1 MPAVIPP
8 LSWFVDIFEPI
19 LVFFHGLVGS
29 WGMAIILLVVA
40 VRIVLVPLTLKQMR
54 SMQAMAHLAPEM
66 KEIQRKYKDDRQR
79 QQQEMMKLYKENK
92 VNPAASCLP
101 LVAQIPVF
109 IALFYLLKDDL
120 KTEICGPQLAAR
132 GLEAAETTCGAVA
145 PGSAEFLFIADLTA
159 KESGWI
165 LVLLILLYIS
175 SQLVAS
181 LVSLTTADKMQRR
194 LFLALPFVFVLF
206 IIQFPAGLIVYWI
219 TTNIWTAAQGYLI
232 RRKIGPIAPPKPE
245 GEESTSFRDMI
256 QKMLGADEPAGRPAP
271 ATAGAGGGSKPKPSG
286 PPPPPPRKKKK
297 RSGRR
302 R

>member
-8 LSWFVDIFEPI
+8 FSWFVAIFEPV

-29 WGMAIILLVVA
+29 WGLAIILLVVA

-79 QQQEMMKLYKENK
+79 QQQEMMQLYKENK
-92 VNPAASCLP
+92 VNPASSCLP
-101 LVAQIPVF
+101 LLAQIPVF
-109 IALFYLLKDDL
+109 IALFYLLQDEL
-120 KTEICGPQLAAR
+120 KRDICGPALGGRDPADI
-132 GLEAAETTCGAVA
+132 TCGAID
-145 PGSAEFLFIADLTA
+145 PGSAEFLFIADLTDKA
-159 KESGWI
+159 GGWV
-165 LVLLILLYIS
+165 LALLIFLYIG

-206 IIQFPAGLIVYWI
+206 IINFPAGLIVYWI
-219 TTNIWTAAQGYLI
+219 TTNIWTAGQGYLI

-256 QKMLGADEPAGRPAP
+256 QKMMGADEPAGRPAP
-271 ATAGAGGGSKPKPSG
+271 ATAGAGGGAKRNPSG

>member
-8 LSWFVDIFEPI
+8 LSWFVDIFEPV

-40 VRIVLVPLTLKQMR
+40 VRILLVPLTLKQMR

-79 QQQEMMKLYKENK
+79 QQKEMMKLYQENK

-101 LVAQIPVF
+101 LIAQIPVF

-120 KTEICGPQLAAR
+120 KTEICGPQLAVR

-145 PGSAEFLFIADLTA
+145 PGSAEFLFISDLTA

-165 LVLLILLYIS
+165 LLLLILLYIS

-271 ATAGAGGGSKPKPSG
+271 AAAGAGGAAKRKPSS
-286 PPPPPPRKKKK
+286 PPPPPPRRKKK

>member
-8 LSWFVDIFEPI
+8 FSWFVTLFEPV

-29 WGMAIILLVVA
+29 WGVAIIMLVVA
-40 VRIVLVPLTLKQMR
+40 VRILLVPLTVKQMR

-66 KEIQRKYKDDRQR
+66 KEIQRKYKDDKQR
-79 QQQEMMKLYKENK
+79 QQQETMKLYKENK

-109 IALFYLLKDDL
+109 IALFYLLQDDL
-120 KTEICGPQLAAR
+120 KRDICGAA
-132 GLEAAETTCGAVA
+132 ANTTCEQVA
-145 PGSAEFLFIADLTA
+145 PGSAEFLFIADLTDKA
-159 KESGWI
+159 GGWVLAL
-165 LVLLILLYIS
+165 LVFLYIG

-206 IIQFPAGLIVYWI
+206 IINFPAGLIVYWI
-219 TTNIWTAAQGYLI
+219 TTNTWTAGQGYLI

-256 QKMLGADEPAGRPAP
+256 QKMMGAGEPAGGPAP
-271 ATAGAGGGSKPKPSG
+271 ATAGAGGGAKRKSTG

>member
-8 LSWFVDIFEPI
+8 FSWFVDIFEPV

-29 WGMAIILLVVA
+29 WGLAIILLVVG
-40 VRIVLVPLTLKQMR
+40 VRILLVPLTLKQMR

-92 VNPAASCLP
+92 VNPASSCLP
-101 LVAQIPVF
+101 LVAQLPVF
-109 IALFYLLKDDL
+109 IALFYLLQDDL
-120 KTEICGPQLAAR
+120 KLDICGSQLAAR
-132 GLEAAETTCGAVA
+132 GLDAAETTCGAVA
-145 PGSAEFLFIADLTA
+145 PGSAEFLFIADLTDKA
-159 KESGWI
+159 GGW
-165 LVLLILLYIS
+165 VLAVLIVLYIS

-206 IIQFPAGLIVYWI
+206 IINFPAGLIVYWI
-219 TTNIWTAAQGYLI
+219 TTNIWTAGQGYLI

-245 GEESTSFRDMI
+245 GEQSTSFRDMI
-256 QKMLGADEPAGRPAP
+256 QKMMGADEPAGSPAP
-271 ATAGAGGGSKPKPSG
+271 AAAGAGGGAKRKPSG

>member
-8 LSWFVDIFEPI
+8 FSWFVAIFEPV
-19 LVFFHGLVGS
+19 LVFFYGLVGS
-29 WGMAIILLVVA
+29 WGLAIILLVVA

-66 KEIQRKYKDDRQR
+66 KEIQRKYKDDKQR
-79 QQQEMMKLYKENK
+79 QQQEMMNLYKENN
-92 VNPAASCLP
+92 VNPASSCLP
-101 LVAQIPVF
+101 LLAQIPVF
-109 IALFYLLKDDL
+109 IALFYLLQEDL
-120 KTEICGPQLAAR
+120 KVDICGDALRGRDAADI
-132 GLEAAETTCGAVA
+132 TCGAVA
-145 PGSAEFLFIADLTA
+145 PGSADFLFIGDLTA
-159 KESGWI
+159 TAGGW
-165 LVLLILLYIS
+165 VLAVLILLYIG

-206 IIQFPAGLIVYWI
+206 IINFPAGLIVYWI
-219 TTNIWTAAQGYLI
+219 TTNVWTAGQGYLI

-245 GEESTSFRDMI
+245 SEQSTSFRDMI
-256 QKMLGADEPAGRPAP
+256 QKMMGADEPPGSPAP
-271 ATAGAGGGSKPKPSG
+271 ATAGAGGAKRKPSG

>member
-40 VRIVLVPLTLKQMR
+40 VRIVLVPLTIKQMR

-79 QQQEMMKLYKENK
+79 QQQEMMKLYKDNK

-132 GLEAAETTCGAVA
+132 GLEPAETTCGAVA

-159 KESGWI
+159 KEGGWI
-165 LVLLILLYIS
+165 LLLLILLYIG

-194 LFLALPFVFVLF
+194 LFLALPFIFVLF

-219 TTNIWTAAQGYLI
+219 TTNVWTAAQGYLI

-256 QKMLGADEPAGRPAP
+256 QKMLGAEEPAGSPAP
-271 ATAGAGGGSKPKPSG
+271 ATAGAGGGAKRKASG

>member
-8 LSWFVDIFEPI
+8 FSWFVDLFEPV
-19 LVFFHGLVGS
+19 LVFFYGLVGS
-29 WGMAIILLVVA
+29 WGVAIILLVVA

-66 KEIQRKYKDDRQR
+66 KEIQRKYKDDKQR

-109 IALFYLLKDDL
+109 IALFYLLQDEL
-120 KTEICGPQLAAR
+120 KVDICGSALNGRNPADIV
-132 GLEAAETTCGAVA
+132 CGDIA
-145 PGSAEFLFIADLTA
+145 PGSAEFLFIADLTDKA
-159 KESGWI
+159 GGWV
-165 LVLLILLYIS
+165 LALLIFLYIS

-206 IIQFPAGLIVYWI
+206 IINFPAGLIVYWI
-219 TTNIWTAAQGYLI
+219 TTNIWTAGQGYLI

-245 GEESTSFRDMI
+245 GEQSTSFRDMI
-256 QKMLGADEPAGRPAP
+256 QKMMGADEPAP
-271 ATAGAGGGSKPKPSG
+271 ATAGAGGGAKRRSSS

>member
-8 LSWFVDIFEPI
+8 FSWFVDLFEPV
-19 LVFFHGLVGS
+19 LVFFHGIVGS
-29 WGMAIILLVVA
+29 WGLAIVLLVVA
-40 VRIVLVPLTLKQMR
+40 VRILMVPLTVKQMR

-66 KEIQRKYKDDRQR
+66 KEIKRKYEDDRQR
-79 QQQEMMKLYKENK
+79 QQQEMMKLYQENK
-92 VNPAASCLP
+92 VNPASSCLP
-101 LVAQIPVF
+101 VVAQIPVF
-109 IALFYLLKDDL
+109 IALFHLLQDDL
-120 KTEICGPQLAAR
+120 KRDICGGALNGRDPADI
-132 GLEAAETTCGAVA
+132 TCGAID
-145 PGSAEFLFIADLTA
+145 PGSAQFLFINDLTA
-159 KESGWI
+159 NAGGWVLAL
-165 LVLLILLYIS
+165 LVVLYIS

-206 IIQFPAGLIVYWI
+206 IINFPAGLIVYWI
-219 TTNIWTAAQGYLI
+219 TTNIWTAGQGYLI
-232 RRKIGPIAPPKPE
+232 RRRIGPIAPPKPE

-256 QKMLGADEPAGRPAP
+256 QKMLGADEPARTPAP
-271 ATAGAGGGSKPKPSG
+271 ATAGAGAKRKPSG

>member
-8 LSWFVDIFEPI
+8 FSWFVDLFEPV
-19 LVFFHGLVGS
+19 LVFFYGLVGS
-29 WGMAIILLVVA
+29 WGAAIILLVVA
-40 VRIVLVPLTLKQMR
+40 VRIVLVPLTVKQMR

-66 KEIQRKYKDDRQR
+66 KEIQRKYKDDKQR

-109 IALFYLLKDDL
+109 IALFYLLKEDL
-120 KTEICGPQLAAR
+120 KIEICGPQLVAR
-132 GLEAAETTCGAVA
+132 GLEAGETTCGAVA
-145 PGSAEFLFIADLTA
+145 PGSAEFLFIADLTDKA
-159 KESGWI
+159 GGWV
-165 LVLLILLYIS
+165 LALLIFLYIS

-219 TTNIWTAAQGYLI
+219 TTNIWTAGQGYLI
-232 RRKIGPIAPPKPE
+232 RRRIGPIAPPKPE
-245 GEESTSFRDMI
+245 GEQSTSFRDMI
-256 QKMLGADEPAGRPAP
+256 QKMMGAEEPAGGPAP
-271 ATAGAGGGSKPKPSG
+271 ATAGAGGAAKRKPSG
-286 PPPPPPRKKKK
+286 PPPPSPRKKKK